1 MPMTIVHVSVGSG
14 FRTPATSK
22 VKIFVKTISGFQLL
36 TFVTKSTLLVVEK
49 ILYPPLF
56 SVLMPSSIF
65 RHKTSLVWENKS
77 SILGYFTRVYWGI
90 LLGYI
95 LLGYIYTWITQ
106 LCSKSNLTFDSVT
119 VVRMSFCWRHP
130 NWKCIG
136 ALWSRLQVMCLDY
149 LEIFN
154 RHFCKLIL

>member
-65 RHKTSLVWENKS
+65 RHKTSLV
-77 SILGYFTRVYWGI
+77 
-90 LLGYI
+90 
-95 LLGYIYTWITQ
+95 
-106 LCSKSNLTFDSVT
+106 
-119 VVRMSFCWRHP
+119 
-130 NWKCIG
+130 
-136 ALWSRLQVMCLDY
+136 
-149 LEIFN
+149 
-154 RHFCKLIL
+154 